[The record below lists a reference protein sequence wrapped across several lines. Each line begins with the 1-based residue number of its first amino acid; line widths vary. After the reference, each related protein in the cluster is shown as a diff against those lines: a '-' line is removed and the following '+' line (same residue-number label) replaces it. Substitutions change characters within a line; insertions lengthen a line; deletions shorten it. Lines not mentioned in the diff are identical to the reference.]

1 MEMPYGDEGTV
12 KDALTNKISKIG
24 ENMNIRRFE
33 KMDTE
38 GVVYTGYIHGGGK
51 IGVLV
56 GIETEATAAEIE
68 TVGKDVAMQ
77 VASMNPKFVNET
89 QVDQDWLAS
98 ETEIARQLLL
108 NEGKK
113 EELLDRIIPGKIK
126 AILKEV
132 CLVDQKFVKNGDITV
147 AQYVD
152 EEAKKIGKSMKVV
165 EMVRYEVGEG
175 IERKKKTSQQ
185 K

>member
-68 TVGKDVAMQ
+68 TVGKDVSYAGCFHE
-77 VASMNPKFVNET
+77 S
-89 QVDQDWLAS
+89 
-98 ETEIARQLLL
+98 
-108 NEGKK
+108 
-113 EELLDRIIPGKIK
+113 
-126 AILKEV
+126 
-132 CLVDQKFVKNGDITV
+132 
-147 AQYVD
+147 
-152 EEAKKIGKSMKVV
+152 
-165 EMVRYEVGEG
+165 
-175 IERKKKTSQQ
+175 
-185 K
+185 